1 MGSQLSQP
9 VWGGGSVC
17 CLVRRKVTLAETEER
32 ASSQH
37 ILLLRFIRQG
47 EKGSEAGQRSWNHPV
62 NTFSPSFFLKTAP
75 NSLIMR
81 PQCVILDGTPAFL
94 KQKWHVVAQQRWHV

>member
-9 VWGGGSVC
+9 VCVGGGGSVC

-47 EKGSEAGQRSWNHPV
+47 EKGSEAGQRSLNHPV
-62 NTFSPSFFLKTAP
+62 NTFSPSFFFKKLHQTA
-75 NSLIMR
+75 S
-81 PQCVILDGTPAFL
+81 
-94 KQKWHVVAQQRWHV
+94 